1 MANNNTAE
9 IGVARAA
16 ITGAIF
22 LLPATGATLPTNATA
37 TITGGTNLGF
47 IGDEG
52 ITPTRTVETEDTKD
66 MNGATVY
73 TAQTDFVREYSAT
86 FLQVDNVDLKKA
98 IFGDLNVT
106 TTAGSPTAGAR
117 ITVQDKGEPAPR
129 RPIVVHTTS
138 PGTTATGRTHREVVP
153 VAQVTSV
160 EYGPYVGTAVRSYTL
175 TFKAYADSNGT
186 YVYEYDDDGVVVP

>member
-1 MANNNTAE
+1 MANSTTSE

-22 LLPATGATLPTNATA
+22 LLPATGATLPTDATT
-37 TITGGTNLGF
+37 TITGGVNLGY

-66 MNGATVY
+66 MNGDTVY

-86 FLQVDNVDLKKA
+86 FLQVDNVDLKEA
-98 IFGDLNVT
+98 IFGEANVVV
-106 TTAGSPTAGAR
+106 TAGGPTAGAR
-117 ITVQDKGEPAPR
+117 VTVEDKGEPAPK

-138 PGTTATGRTHREVVP
+138 GSKTHREVVP
-153 VAQVTSV
+153 VAQISSV
-160 EYGPYVGTAVRSYTL
+160 EYGPYVGTAVRSYTI
-175 TFKAYADSNGT
+175 TFKAFKDSDGT
-186 YVYEYDDDGVVVP
+186 FVYEYDDDGVLVP

>member
-1 MANNNTAE
+1 MANSTTAE

-22 LLPATGATLPTNATA
+22 LYPVSGATLPTDATTA
-37 TITGGTNLGF
+37 LSGGINLGY

-66 MNGATVY
+66 MNGDTVY
-73 TAQTDFVREYSAT
+73 TAQTDFVREYQAT
-86 FLQVDNVDLKKA
+86 FLQVDNVDIKKA

-106 TTAGSPTAGAR
+106 ATAADVTHGAR
-117 ITVQDKGEPAPR
+117 IAVEDKGEPAEK

-138 PGTTATGRTHREVVP
+138 GVKVHREVVP
-153 VAQVTSV
+153 VAQVSSV
-160 EYGPYVGTAVRSYTL
+160 EYGPYVGTAVRSYTV
-175 TFKAYADSNGT
+175 TFKAFKDSDGT
-186 YVYEYDDDGVVVP
+186 FVYEYDDDGVPDEA

>member
-1 MANNNTAE
+1 MANSTTSE

-22 LLPATGATLPTNATA
+22 LLPATGATLPTTATG
-37 TITGGTNLGF
+37 TITGGVNLGY

-66 MNGATVY
+66 MNGDTVY

-86 FLQVDNVDLKKA
+86 FLQVDNVDLKEA
-98 IFGDLNVT
+98 IFGEANVT
-106 TTAGSPTAGAR
+106 TTAGGASAGAR
-117 ITVQDKGEPAPR
+117 VTVEDKGEPSPF

-138 PGTTATGRTHREVVP
+138 GLKTHREVVP
-153 VAQVTSV
+153 VAQISSV
-160 EYGPYVGTAVRSYTL
+160 EYGPYVGTAVRSYTI
-175 TFKAYADSNGT
+175 TFKAFKDSDGT
-186 YVYEYDDDGVVVP
+186 FVYEYDDDGVLVP